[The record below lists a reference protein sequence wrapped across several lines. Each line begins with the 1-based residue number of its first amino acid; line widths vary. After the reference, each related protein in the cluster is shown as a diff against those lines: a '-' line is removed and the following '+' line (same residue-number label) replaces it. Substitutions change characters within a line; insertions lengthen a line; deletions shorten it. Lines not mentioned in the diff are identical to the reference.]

1 MKIRLDQLES
11 ALEEAEK
18 YPETTIKGK
27 VARKIVND
35 AKTWLRNGMS
45 IPVGRY
51 PKLSAMLHQ
60 IADEANDTFIIRQ
73 IKK

>member
-11 ALEEAEK
+11 ALVEAEK

-27 VARKIVND
+27 VARKIVAD

-51 PKLSAMLHQ
+51 PKLTAMMEQLVKESNGT
-60 IADEANDTFIIRQ
+60 AFIRRS
-73 IKK
+73 